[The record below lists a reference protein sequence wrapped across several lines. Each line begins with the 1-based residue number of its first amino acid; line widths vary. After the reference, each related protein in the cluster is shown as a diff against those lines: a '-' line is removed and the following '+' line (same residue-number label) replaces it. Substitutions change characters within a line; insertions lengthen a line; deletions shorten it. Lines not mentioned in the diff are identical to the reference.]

1 MAEAVRH
8 DKTARQLRLLSD
20 ALDSG
25 RLGPVRRLINTL
37 APAEIGNLLESL
49 PPAKRVV
56 VWGLVDPE
64 DDGEVLVHVGD
75 EVRESL
81 LADMDADEIIAAV
94 EDLDIDDLADL
105 VEDLPD
111 TVIDEVL
118 KSMDRENRERLEQVL
133 SYPEDTA
140 GRLMNPDVVTVRAD
154 VNVDV
159 VLRYLRLRGELPD
172 HTDHLFVVSRRHQ
185 YLGRLSLASLV
196 THEDSTPI
204 NRLIDDEQPAIDV
217 EESAE
222 EVARQF
228 SDHDWVSAPVVDD
241 NNILLGRIT
250 IDDVVDIIREQ
261 AEHQALGAAGLDED
275 EDLFSPV
282 KRAVRG
288 RVVWL
293 GINLCTAFLAA
304 TVIGQ
309 YELTLQKIVAL
320 AVLMPIVA
328 GIGGNAAVQVL
339 TLMVRGLALGQV
351 GPSNAKILLWK
362 EIRVALI
369 NGILIGGIVGVIA
382 YFWFRSPL
390 LSLVITMALIIN
402 FCAAATAG
410 VLLPLLLKRMNID
423 PAVAG
428 TVVVTAVTDVMGF
441 FSFLGLATLILMHL
455 GRCYATPGQ
464 GGRLER
470 RARLWLHRTAANL
483 GGRWQDLLP
492 HPRLPAARP
501 ATGARRTGQVHCPPP
516 GRRALARHTGD
527 AGCTAITELKT
538 PCTKTSKASQS
549 LHRSQRSD
557 AYGAGAGLRRAAGTG
572 DSTRATP
579 V

>member
-49 PPAKRVV
+49 PPGKREV
-56 VWGLVDPE
+56 VWGLVDAE

-81 LADMDADEIIAAV
+81 LADMDPDEIIAAV

-196 THEDSTPI
+196 THDDSTPI
-204 NRLIDDEQPAIDV
+204 NRLIDDEQPAIAV
-217 EESAE
+217 EDSADA
-222 EVARQF
+222 VARQF
-228 SDHDWVSAPVVDD
+228 TDHDWISAPVVDD

-282 KRAVRG
+282 SRAFR
-288 RVVWL
+288 RRLTWL
-293 GINLCTAFLAA
+293 GINLGTAFLASSVVGRFEG
-304 TVIGQ
+304 TI
-309 YELTLQKIVAL
+309 EKIVAL

-328 GIGGNAAVQVL
+328 GMGGNAGTQVL
-339 TLMVRGLALGQV
+339 ALMVRGLALGQV
-351 GPSNAKILLWK
+351 GASNVRVLLWK
-362 EIRVALI
+362 ELRVALM
-369 NGILIGGIVGVIA
+369 NGLSLGLVLGVIV
-382 YFWFRSPL
+382 FLWFQDLP
-390 LSLVITMALIIN
+390 LSLVIGSALTIN
-402 FCAAATAG
+402 LLSAATAG
-410 VLLPLLLKRMNID
+410 VLVPLTLKRLGFD
-423 PAVAG
+423 PALAG
-428 TVVVTAVTDVMGF
+428 GVILTTVTDVMGF
-441 FSFLGLATLILMHL
+441 LSFLGLATAVL
-455 GRCYATPGQ
+455 
-464 GGRLER
+464 
-470 RARLWLHRTAANL
+470 LH
-483 GGRWQDLLP
+483 
-492 HPRLPAARP
+492 
-501 ATGARRTGQVHCPPP
+501 
-516 GRRALARHTGD
+516 
-527 AGCTAITELKT
+527 
-538 PCTKTSKASQS
+538 
-549 LHRSQRSD
+549 
-557 AYGAGAGLRRAAGTG
+557 
-572 DSTRATP
+572 
-579 V
+579 

>member
-25 RLGPVRRLINTL
+25 RLGPVRRLVNTL
-37 APAEIGNLLESL
+37 SPAEIGNLLESL
-49 PPAKRVV
+49 PPGQRVV

-64 DDGEVLVHVGD
+64 DDGEVLLHVGD
-75 EVRESL
+75 EVREGL
-81 LADMDADEIIAAV
+81 IADMDPDEILAAV

-111 TVIDEVL
+111 TVIEEVL

-196 THEDSTPI
+196 THDDSTPI

-217 EESAE
+217 EETAE

-228 SDHDWVSAPVVDD
+228 SDHDWISAPVVDE

-275 EDLFSPV
+275 EDLFSPIR
-282 KRAVRG
+282 RAVRG

-304 TVIGQ
+304 AVIGQ
-309 YELTLQKIVAL
+309 FEATLQQVVAL

-351 GPSNAKILLWK
+351 GASNARILLWK
-362 EIRVALI
+362 ELRVALI
-369 NGILIGGIVGVIA
+369 NGVLIGGTVGIVA
-382 YFWFRSPL
+382 FFWFHDWL
-390 LSLVITMALIIN
+390 LSLVIATALVIN

-410 VLLPLLLKRMNID
+410 VLLPLLLRRMRID

-441 FSFLGLATLILMHL
+441 FCFLGLATLIL
-455 GRCYATPGQ
+455 
-464 GGRLER
+464 
-470 RARLWLHRTAANL
+470 LH
-483 GGRWQDLLP
+483 
-492 HPRLPAARP
+492 
-501 ATGARRTGQVHCPPP
+501 
-516 GRRALARHTGD
+516 
-527 AGCTAITELKT
+527 
-538 PCTKTSKASQS
+538 
-549 LHRSQRSD
+549 
-557 AYGAGAGLRRAAGTG
+557 
-572 DSTRATP
+572 
-579 V
+579 

>member
-8 DKTARQLRLLSD
+8 DKTARQLRMLSD

-25 RLGPVRRLINTL
+25 RLGPVRRLVNTL
-37 APAEIGNLLESL
+37 SPAEIGNLLESL
-49 PPAKRVV
+49 PPGKREV

-64 DDGEVLVHVGD
+64 DDGEVLVHVGE

-81 LADMDADEIIAAV
+81 IADMDPDELVAAV

-133 SYPEDTA
+133 SYPEDSA

-172 HTDHLFVVSRRHQ
+172 HTDHLYVVSRRHQ
-185 YLGRLSLASLV
+185 YLGRVPLAALV

-217 EESAE
+217 GEGAQ

-261 AEHQALGAAGLDED
+261 AEHQAMGAAGLDED

-282 KRAVRG
+282 RRAVRG

-293 GINLCTAFLAA
+293 GINLFTAFLAA
-304 TVIGQ
+304 TVINQ
-309 YELTLQKIVAL
+309 FDVTLQKIVAL

-351 GPSNAKILLWK
+351 GSSNAGILLWK

-369 NGILIGGIVGVIA
+369 NGLLIGGIVGVIA
-382 YFWFRSPL
+382 FLWFHSLL
-390 LSLVITMALIIN
+390 LSLVIALALMLN
-402 FCAAATAG
+402 FCAAASAG
-410 VLLPLLLKRMNID
+410 VLLPLLLKRLNID

-441 FSFLGLATLILMHL
+441 FCFLGLATLIL
-455 GRCYATPGQ
+455 
-464 GGRLER
+464 
-470 RARLWLHRTAANL
+470 LH
-483 GGRWQDLLP
+483 
-492 HPRLPAARP
+492 
-501 ATGARRTGQVHCPPP
+501 
-516 GRRALARHTGD
+516 
-527 AGCTAITELKT
+527 
-538 PCTKTSKASQS
+538 
-549 LHRSQRSD
+549 
-557 AYGAGAGLRRAAGTG
+557 
-572 DSTRATP
+572 
-579 V
+579 

>member
-25 RLGPVRRLINTL
+25 RLGPVRRLVNTL

-49 PPAKRVV
+49 PPGKREV

-64 DDGEVLVHVGD
+64 DDGEVLVHVGE

-81 LADMDADEIIAAV
+81 LADMDPDEIIAAV

-133 SYPEDTA
+133 SYPEDSA

-185 YLGRLSLASLV
+185 YLGRLSLAALV
-196 THEDSTPI
+196 THEDTTPI

-217 EESAE
+217 GENAD

-250 IDDVVDIIREQ
+250 IDDVVDIIRAQ
-261 AEHQALGAAGLDED
+261 AEHQALGAAGLDEE
-275 EDLFSPV
+275 EDLFSPI

-304 TVIGQ
+304 SVIGQ
-309 YELTLQKIVAL
+309 FELTLQKVVAL

-328 GIGGNAAVQVL
+328 GVGGNAAVQVL
-339 TLMVRGLALGQV
+339 TLMVRGIALGQV
-351 GPSNAKILLWK
+351 GPSNARILLWK
-362 EIRVALI
+362 ELRVALI
-369 NGILIGGIVGVIA
+369 NGTLIGLLVGVIA
-382 YFWFRSPL
+382 FLWFHSWL
-390 LSLVITMALIIN
+390 LSIVITLALMIN
-402 FCAAATAG
+402 FCAAALAG
-410 VLLPLLLKRMNID
+410 VLLPLMLKRMNVD

-441 FSFLGLATLILMHL
+441 FSFLGLATLIL
-455 GRCYATPGQ
+455 
-464 GGRLER
+464 
-470 RARLWLHRTAANL
+470 LH
-483 GGRWQDLLP
+483 
-492 HPRLPAARP
+492 
-501 ATGARRTGQVHCPPP
+501 
-516 GRRALARHTGD
+516 
-527 AGCTAITELKT
+527 
-538 PCTKTSKASQS
+538 
-549 LHRSQRSD
+549 
-557 AYGAGAGLRRAAGTG
+557 
-572 DSTRATP
+572 
-579 V
+579 

>member
-25 RLGPVRRLINTL
+25 RLGPVRRLVNTL

-49 PPAKRVV
+49 PPGKREV

-64 DDGEVLVHVGD
+64 DDGEVLVHVGE

-81 LADMDADEIIAAV
+81 LADMDPDEIIAAV

-133 SYPEDTA
+133 SYPEDSA

-185 YLGRLSLASLV
+185 YLGRLSLAALV
-196 THEDSTPI
+196 THEDNTPI

-217 EESAE
+217 GENAD

-250 IDDVVDIIREQ
+250 IDDVVDIIRSQ
-261 AEHQALGAAGLDED
+261 AEHQALGAAGLDEE
-275 EDLFSPV
+275 EDLFSPI

-304 TVIGQ
+304 SVIGQ
-309 YELTLQKIVAL
+309 FELTLQKVVAL

-328 GIGGNAAVQVL
+328 GVGGNAAVQVL
-339 TLMVRGLALGQV
+339 TLMVRGIALGQV
-351 GPSNAKILLWK
+351 GPSNARILLWK
-362 EIRVALI
+362 ESRVALI
-369 NGILIGGIVGVIA
+369 NGTLIGTVVGIIA
-382 YFWFRSPL
+382 YLWFHSFL
-390 LSLVITMALIIN
+390 LSLVITLALIIN
-402 FCAAATAG
+402 FCAAALAG
-410 VLLPLLLKRMNID
+410 VLLPLMLKRMNVD

-441 FSFLGLATLILMHL
+441 FSFLGLATLIL
-455 GRCYATPGQ
+455 
-464 GGRLER
+464 
-470 RARLWLHRTAANL
+470 LH
-483 GGRWQDLLP
+483 
-492 HPRLPAARP
+492 
-501 ATGARRTGQVHCPPP
+501 
-516 GRRALARHTGD
+516 
-527 AGCTAITELKT
+527 
-538 PCTKTSKASQS
+538 
-549 LHRSQRSD
+549 
-557 AYGAGAGLRRAAGTG
+557 
-572 DSTRATP
+572 
-579 V
+579 

>member
-49 PPAKRVV
+49 PPGKRVI

-111 TVIDEVL
+111 TVIEEVL

-185 YLGRLSLASLV
+185 YLGRLSLAALV
-196 THEDSTPI
+196 THDDGTPI

-217 EESAE
+217 EETAE

-228 SDHDWVSAPVVDD
+228 SDHDWISAPVVDE

-275 EDLFSPV
+275 EDLFSPI

-304 TVIGQ
+304 AVIGQ
-309 YELTLQKIVAL
+309 FEATLQQVVAL

-351 GPSNAKILLWK
+351 GSSNARILLWK
-362 EIRVALI
+362 ELRVALI
-369 NGILIGGIVGVIA
+369 NGVLIGGTVGIVA
-382 YFWFRSPL
+382 FFWFHDWM
-390 LSLVITMALIIN
+390 LSLVIASALVIN

-410 VLLPLLLKRMNID
+410 VLLPLLLRRMRID

-441 FSFLGLATLILMHL
+441 FCFLGLATLIL
-455 GRCYATPGQ
+455 
-464 GGRLER
+464 
-470 RARLWLHRTAANL
+470 LH
-483 GGRWQDLLP
+483 
-492 HPRLPAARP
+492 
-501 ATGARRTGQVHCPPP
+501 
-516 GRRALARHTGD
+516 
-527 AGCTAITELKT
+527 
-538 PCTKTSKASQS
+538 
-549 LHRSQRSD
+549 
-557 AYGAGAGLRRAAGTG
+557 
-572 DSTRATP
+572 
-579 V
+579 

>member
-25 RLGPVRRLINTL
+25 RLGPVRRLVNTL

-49 PPAKRVV
+49 PPGKREV

-64 DDGEVLVHVGD
+64 DDGEVLVHVGE

-81 LADMDADEIIAAV
+81 LADMDPDEIIAAV

-133 SYPEDTA
+133 SYPEDSA

-196 THEDSTPI
+196 THEDNTPI

-217 EESAE
+217 GESAE

-250 IDDVVDIIREQ
+250 IDDVVDIIRSQ
-261 AEHQALGAAGLDED
+261 AEHQALGAAGLDEE
-275 EDLFSPV
+275 EDLFSPIR
-282 KRAVRG
+282 RAVRG

-304 TVIGQ
+304 SVIGQ
-309 YELTLQKIVAL
+309 FEMTLQKVVAL

-328 GIGGNAAVQVL
+328 GVGGNAAVQVL
-339 TLMVRGLALGQV
+339 TLMVRGIALGQV
-351 GPSNAKILLWK
+351 GQSNARILLWK
-362 EIRVALI
+362 ESRVALI
-369 NGILIGGIVGVIA
+369 NGTLIGTVVGIIA
-382 YFWFRSPL
+382 FLWFHSFL
-390 LSLVITMALIIN
+390 LSLVITLALIIN
-402 FCAAATAG
+402 FCAAALAG
-410 VLLPLLLKRMNID
+410 VLLPLLLKRMNVD

-441 FSFLGLATLILMHL
+441 FSFLGLATLIL
-455 GRCYATPGQ
+455 
-464 GGRLER
+464 
-470 RARLWLHRTAANL
+470 LH
-483 GGRWQDLLP
+483 
-492 HPRLPAARP
+492 
-501 ATGARRTGQVHCPPP
+501 
-516 GRRALARHTGD
+516 
-527 AGCTAITELKT
+527 
-538 PCTKTSKASQS
+538 
-549 LHRSQRSD
+549 
-557 AYGAGAGLRRAAGTG
+557 
-572 DSTRATP
+572 
-579 V
+579 